1 MKEQLMAILNTMN
14 QVETKGQ
21 STMYM
26 AACIQNVQMLIQQ
39 CEMQEQQAA
48 ASPETPQE

>member
-1 MKEQLMAILNTMN
+1 MREQLIAILNTMN

-39 CEMQEQQAA
+39 CEIEEQQAVV
-48 ASPETPQE
+48 PQE

>member
-1 MKEQLMAILNTMN
+1 MKEQLIAILNTMN

-39 CEMQEQQAA
+39 CEIQEQQQAE
-48 ASPETPQE
+48 SPQE